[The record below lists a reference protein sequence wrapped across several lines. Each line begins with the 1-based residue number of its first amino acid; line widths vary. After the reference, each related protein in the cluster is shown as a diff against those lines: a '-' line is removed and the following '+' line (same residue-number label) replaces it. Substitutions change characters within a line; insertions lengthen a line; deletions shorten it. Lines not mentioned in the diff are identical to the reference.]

1 MKEGD
6 IYRLERNYHGQNG
19 QNFLR
24 TETQIYFAIGMAK
37 ILGEP
42 GKISMKFSTGTGIEE
57 FKQEFSLTNSE
68 VATFL
73 RDLAR
78 EIETGGNVGVTYGSL
93 SLSVNPTLPIKLE
106 VEYEKNEL
114 EIEIKFK
121 EIA

>member
-1 MKEGD
+1 MD
-6 IYRLERNYHGQNG
+6 C
-19 QNFLR
+19 
-24 TETQIYFAIGMAK
+24 TQIYSAINMAK
-37 ILGEP
+37 IQGEP
-42 GKISMKFSTGTGIEE
+42 GKISMKFCSGTGIEE

-68 VATFL
+68 VAAFL

-78 EIETGGNVGVTYGSL
+78 EIETGGEVGVTYGSL
-93 SLSVNPTLPIKLE
+93 SFSVNPTLPIKLE